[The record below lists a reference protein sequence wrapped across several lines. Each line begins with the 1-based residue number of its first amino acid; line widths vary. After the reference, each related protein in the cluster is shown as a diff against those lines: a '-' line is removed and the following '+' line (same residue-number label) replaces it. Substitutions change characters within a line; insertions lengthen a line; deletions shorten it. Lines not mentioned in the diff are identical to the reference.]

1 MDTVHKQEYR
11 IRDLS
16 TRSVT
21 LFPTRAQ
28 VVREIKNVSLKP
40 GANEI
45 IVVGLT
51 PTADEESIKV
61 EGTGS
66 AIITDIAVEL
76 LPNREIFQDIYPDS
90 DDESE
95 DDKDDDD
102 DDEDDDDVNHT
113 LEGARDK
120 HTELMDKQK
129 AAREI
134 INSAETRL
142 KILDA
147 HGASLNKKDRIDVDI
162 AASLA
167 TYREARTKIFQDH
180 LEGTLQERA
189 LAKEI
194 AIVEK
199 DINRLVRQQAK
210 KDLMAAKAKAKVKR
224 AKDKIRTN
232 ETRREAERQKEK
244 ARIRKERENFWPRL
258 CYSVR
263 ITLDAASF
271 TPSSSRRSSIASASD
286 VVKVATGK
294 EEENS
299 TTTCDLSLTYVT
311 SSAFWSPSYDLAL
324 STTTNTATLCF
335 DAQLTNM
342 TSETWSNCKVILSTS
357 QTTFSGL
364 QDEIP
369 ALVPWRV
376 KLAGRGG
383 GALSTDIIDSREERL
398 EKGNWKAVQT
408 VNQTQ
413 KPRAHLFG
421 VPDTDSHDARVAQ
434 AQMQQAQMQAMN
446 QVRMQVQLLQQQSQP
461 LDKQH
466 SVPPPRPPPPP
477 GGGAQAQVFENL
489 DFYSEVPPAPNA
501 LYSKTSRAF
510 GSTSNM
516 PPRPCKRGGV
526 KRKSARNWDVDIE
539 EELESFEDQESFHDG
554 ATILEP
560 TPSLAFQESSFEETG
575 LTATYDLPSLKTLKP
590 SSIASKQRVARISFS
605 HVLFSHTV
613 IAKYKPVAYLKAKL
627 RNTSPLTLL
636 KGTTGLTLD
645 GTFMGRSNLPRCS
658 AGDTFTLSL
667 GIDPAIKVAYPKPEI
682 KRSTTGVFTKGDNS
696 VYTRTIT
703 LVNSRAAGGAKFVNI
718 TVLDQ
723 VPVSED
729 EKLRIDVSY
738 PRGLSVNGPVVATG
752 IPGKEGSATAAAG
765 AAGEKDWGKA
775 VAVLKKAGE
784 VSWDVQ
790 LAAGRSVKLLLQY
803 EVVCPSGER
812 IAQV

>member
-1 MDTVHKQEYR
+1 M
-11 IRDLS
+11 
-16 TRSVT
+16 
-21 LFPTRAQ
+21 
-28 VVREIKNVSLKP
+28 
-40 GANEI
+40 
-45 IVVGLT
+45 GLT

-66 AIITDIAVEL
+66 AIITDITVEL
-76 LPNREIFQDIYPDS
+76 LPNRDIFQDIYPDS
-90 DDESE
+90 DEESE
-95 DDKDDDD
+95 DDKDDDED
-102 DDEDDDDVNHT
+102 SEEDDNDDLSQA
-113 LEGARDK
+113 LEEARDK
-120 HTELMDKQK
+120 MTELGDKQK
-129 AAREI
+129 AAKELI
-134 INSAETRL
+134 ASAETRL
-142 KILDA
+142 RILDA
-147 HGASLNKKDRIDVDI
+147 HGASLDKKEHKDVNI
-162 AASLA
+162 EASLA
-167 TYREARTKIFQDH
+167 TYRAERTKVFQDH

-189 LAKEI
+189 LAKELTAVSKQI
-194 AIVEK
+194 Q
-199 DINRLVRQQAK
+199 RLVKQQAK
-210 KDLMAAKAKAKVKR
+210 KRAKAEK
-224 AKDKIRTN
+224 AKDKIKRAKQK
-232 ETRREAERQKEK
+232 ERMKEIRREAERQKEK
-244 ARIRKERENFWPRL
+244 DRIRKERENFWPRF

-263 ITLDAASF
+263 ITLDAANF
-271 TPSSSRRSSIASASD
+271 TPSSSRRSSVASASD
-286 VVKVATGK
+286 VVKVVTGK
-294 EEENS
+294 EEES
-299 TTTCDLSLTYVT
+299 GTTCDLSLSYVT

-369 ALVPWRV
+369 TLVPWRV

-383 GALSTDIIDSREERL
+383 GALSSDIIDSREERF
-398 EKGNWKAVQT
+398 EKGNWKAAQNVYQA
-408 VNQTQ
+408 Q

-421 VPDTDSHDARVAQ
+421 VAGHAAYDPETANLKQLQLEMAQ
-434 AQMQQAQMQAMN
+434 NGPKPQIMQQMQAPM
-446 QVRMQVQLLQQQSQP
+446 
-461 LDKQH
+461 
-466 SVPPPRPPPPP
+466 PPPPP
-477 GGGAQAQVFENL
+477 QGALFGAAAPAPAAGGLLGAAAAANTNVAPAFAPL
-489 DFYSEVPPAPNA
+489 DFYSEVPRASNS
-501 LYSKTSRAF
+501 LSMKKSKAIASSSLSRKREVSSY
-510 GSTSNM
+510 GG
-516 PPRPCKRGGV
+516 RGG
-526 KRKSARNWDVDIE
+526 APEIE
-539 EELESFEDQESFHDG
+539 ASFDEEAASSEGADFHHDA

-590 SSIASKQRVARISFS
+590 SSTATKQRVARISFT

-645 GTFMGRSNLPRCS
+645 GTFMGRSTLPRCS
-658 AGDTFTLSL
+658 AGETFTLSL

-696 VYTRTIT
+696 LYTRTIT

-738 PRGLSVNGPVVATG
+738 PRGLSVNGQGVMTG
-752 IPGKEGSATAAAG
+752 IAGKEGSATAAAG
-765 AAGEKDWGKA
+765 PAGEKDWGKA

-790 LAAGRSVKLLLQY
+790 LAAGRSVKLMLQY
-803 EVVCPSGER
+803 EVMCPSGER

>member
-1 MDTVHKQEYR
+1 M
-11 IRDLS
+11 
-16 TRSVT
+16 
-21 LFPTRAQ
+21 
-28 VVREIKNVSLKP
+28 
-40 GANEI
+40 
-45 IVVGLT
+45 GLT
-51 PTADEESIKV
+51 PTADEQSIKV

-66 AIITDIAVEL
+66 AIITDITVEL
-76 LPNREIFQDIYPDS
+76 LPNRDIFQDIYPDS

-95 DDKDDDD
+95 DDNEDDDD
-102 DDEDDDDVNHT
+102 DDQDAEDDVNT
-113 LEGARDK
+113 GLEEARDRL
-120 HTELMDKQK
+120 TQLLDKQR
-129 AAREI
+129 AAKEI
-134 INSAETRL
+134 IASAEVRL
-142 KILDA
+142 RILDA
-147 HGASLNKKDRIDVDI
+147 HGASLDKKEHKEVDI
-162 AASLA
+162 EASLA
-167 TYREARTKIFQDH
+167 TYRAQRTKVFQDH

-189 LAKEI
+189 VTKEI
-194 AIVEK
+194 TALQKQIS
-199 DINRLVRQQAK
+199 RLVRQQAK
-210 KDLMAAKAKAKVKR
+210 KDAKAEKAKAKVRR
-224 AKDKIRTN
+224 AKQKERMKEIR
-232 ETRREAERQKEK
+232 RQAERQKEK
-244 ARIRKERENFWPRL
+244 DRIRKERENFWPRF

-271 TPSSSRRSSIASASD
+271 TPSSSRRSSVASASD
-286 VVKVATGK
+286 VVKVVTGK
-294 EEENS
+294 EEGGS
-299 TTTCDLSLTYVT
+299 STTCDLSLSYVT

-324 STTTNTATLCF
+324 STTANTATLCF

-364 QDEIP
+364 QDDIP
-369 ALVPWRV
+369 TLVPWRV

-383 GALSTDIIDSREERL
+383 GALSTDIIDSREERF
-398 EKGNWKAVQT
+398 EKNNWRAAQT
-408 VNQTQ
+408 VNQAQ
-413 KPRAHLFG
+413 KPRAQLFG
-421 VPDTDSHDARVAQ
+421 VAGNAIAPAAKQLLQLELVQ
-434 AQMQQAQMQAMN
+434 EIPKPQVQLPQVQMQMQAPM
-446 QVRMQVQLLQQQSQP
+446 
-461 LDKQH
+461 
-466 SVPPPRPPPPP
+466 PPPPLAP
-477 GGGAQAQVFENL
+477 APGKHSIPSAPFMMPPGCRHTGTNWLTTSTGGGGFGAVNNIANL
-489 DFYSEVPPAPNA
+489 DFYGDIPRASNSLAVKKSKATA
-501 LYSKTSRAF
+501 LGGSLSRKADV
-510 GSTSNM
+510 GSSSY
-516 PPRPCKRGGV
+516 RRGGYY
-526 KRKSARNWDVDIE
+526 SPDTEEHYEAAAGDASSE
-539 EELESFEDQESFHDG
+539 EEAFHHDG

-590 SSIASKQRVARISFS
+590 SSTASKQRVARISFTQ
-605 HVLFSHTV
+605 VIFSHTV

-645 GTFMGRSNLPRCS
+645 GTFMGRSTLPRCS
-658 AGDTFTLSL
+658 AGDIFTLSL

-703 LVNSRAAGGAKFVNI
+703 LVNSRAAGGAKFANI

-729 EKLRIDVSY
+729 EKLRIDIGY
-738 PRGLSVNGPVVATG
+738 PRGLTVNGQGVATG

-790 LAAGRSVKLLLQY
+790 LAAGRSVKLMLQY
-803 EVVCPSGER
+803 EVTCPSGER